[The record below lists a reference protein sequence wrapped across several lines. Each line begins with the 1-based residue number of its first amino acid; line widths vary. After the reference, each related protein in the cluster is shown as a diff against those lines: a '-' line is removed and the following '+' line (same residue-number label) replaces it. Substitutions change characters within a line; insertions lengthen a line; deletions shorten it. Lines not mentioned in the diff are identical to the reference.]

1 MFNQLLTTIMKK
13 NLWMLAAALCMTAC
27 SQNED
32 IVIEQPVS
40 DNDFESPDG
49 RLIIQLGGIETRIG
63 ASVGVTR
70 APLDKLYDEAEGA
83 TTRLGI
89 FALATNDATTN
100 TAITDVNRAAAW
112 GDTENYGI
120 LLNNIQAAVTAWP
133 KQDGSDVKPDGL
145 ENDLAQKITLYKNNA
160 ANGVYYYPMQ
170 KKYDYSFYGYAPYQE
185 GQTISAAKPEITF
198 ARFDGSQDII
208 WNNATAGE
216 IAPNSIYL
224 KKDIKNDA
232 SLTGY
237 KAQYIRQL
245 KYHHELNQA
254 ASEKLQDYPWIP
266 NINFE
271 HQLAQLRFSVIPA
284 TEQSEEDR
292 TAVQNM
298 KVKNITIKSH
308 GTTATLNVL
317 TGKLTFTDNGSLL
330 MREATDDGKGN
341 ITFTDDNADG
351 TVEVPKDIYVQ
362 KYEGGQYTLNGV
374 SSANPLIQ
382 GYLMVKPDME
392 QFLMDV
398 TIMAPDASGVPQD
411 LIVRDIP
418 VNAPTPAVDSGKND
432 NLFYAGYYYNV
443 RIGIYATQQINATAT
458 LTTWKP
464 GGDSVDV
471 PIE

>member
-1 MFNQLLTTIMKK
+1 M
-13 NLWMLAAALCMTAC
+13 
-27 SQNED
+27 
-32 IVIEQPVS
+32 
-40 DNDFESPDG
+40 
-49 RLIIQLGGIETRIG
+49 
-63 ASVGVTR
+63 
-70 APLDKLYDEAEGA
+70 
-83 TTRLGI
+83 
-89 FALATNDATTN
+89 
-100 TAITDVNRAAAW
+100 
-112 GDTENYGI
+112 
-120 LLNNIQAAVTAWP
+120 
-133 KQDGSDVKPDGL
+133 
-145 ENDLAQKITLYKNNA
+145 
-160 ANGVYYYPMQ
+160 
-170 KKYDYSFYGYAPYQE
+170 
-185 GQTISAAKPEITF
+185 
-198 ARFDGSQDII
+198 
-208 WNNATAGE
+208 
-216 IAPNSIYL
+216 
-224 KKDIKNDA
+224 
-232 SLTGY
+232 
-237 KAQYIRQL
+237 

-418 VNAPTPAVDSGKND
+418 VNAPAPALDSGKSD

>member
-100 TAITDVNRAAAW
+100 TAITDVNRAVAW

-145 ENDLAQKITLYKNNA
+145 ENDLAQKITLYKGNA

-170 KKYDYSFYGYAPYQE
+170 KKYDYS
-185 GQTISAAKPEITF
+185 
-198 ARFDGSQDII
+198 FDGSQDII

-224 KKDIKNDA
+224 KKDVKNDA

-418 VNAPTPAVDSGKND
+418 VNAPAPAVDSGKSD

-458 LTTWKP
+458 LATWKP

>member
-1 MFNQLLTTIMKK
+1 M
-13 NLWMLAAALCMTAC
+13 
-27 SQNED
+27 
-32 IVIEQPVS
+32 
-40 DNDFESPDG
+40 
-49 RLIIQLGGIETRIG
+49 
-63 ASVGVTR
+63 
-70 APLDKLYDEAEGA
+70 
-83 TTRLGI
+83 
-89 FALATNDATTN
+89 
-100 TAITDVNRAAAW
+100 
-112 GDTENYGI
+112 
-120 LLNNIQAAVTAWP
+120 
-133 KQDGSDVKPDGL
+133 
-145 ENDLAQKITLYKNNA
+145 
-160 ANGVYYYPMQ
+160 
-170 KKYDYSFYGYAPYQE
+170 
-185 GQTISAAKPEITF
+185 
-198 ARFDGSQDII
+198 
-208 WNNATAGE
+208 
-216 IAPNSIYL
+216 
-224 KKDIKNDA
+224 
-232 SLTGY
+232 
-237 KAQYIRQL
+237 
-245 KYHHELNQA
+245 
-254 ASEKLQDYPWIP
+254 
-266 NINFE
+266 
-271 HQLAQLRFSVIPA
+271 IPA

-398 TIMAPDASGVPQD
+398 TIMAPDASGVPARPDCTRHTRQCSRSRRR
-411 LIVRDIP
+411 IQ
-418 VNAPTPAVDSGKND
+418 GKSD

-458 LTTWKP
+458 LATWKP

>member
-1 MFNQLLTTIMKK
+1 M
-13 NLWMLAAALCMTAC
+13 
-27 SQNED
+27 
-32 IVIEQPVS
+32 
-40 DNDFESPDG
+40 
-49 RLIIQLGGIETRIG
+49 
-63 ASVGVTR
+63 
-70 APLDKLYDEAEGA
+70 
-83 TTRLGI
+83 
-89 FALATNDATTN
+89 
-100 TAITDVNRAAAW
+100 
-112 GDTENYGI
+112 
-120 LLNNIQAAVTAWP
+120 
-133 KQDGSDVKPDGL
+133 
-145 ENDLAQKITLYKNNA
+145 
-160 ANGVYYYPMQ
+160 
-170 KKYDYSFYGYAPYQE
+170 
-185 GQTISAAKPEITF
+185 
-198 ARFDGSQDII
+198 
-208 WNNATAGE
+208 
-216 IAPNSIYL
+216 
-224 KKDIKNDA
+224 
-232 SLTGY
+232 
-237 KAQYIRQL
+237 
-245 KYHHELNQA
+245 
-254 ASEKLQDYPWIP
+254 
-266 NINFE
+266 
-271 HQLAQLRFSVIPA
+271 IPA

-374 SSANPLIQ
+374 SSTNPLIQ

-418 VNAPTPAVDSGKND
+418 VNAPAPAVDSGKSD

-458 LTTWKP
+458 LATWKP

>member
-1 MFNQLLTTIMKK
+1 MDAGSRPLHDSLLTKRGYRNRATGQRQRLRI
-13 NLWMLAAALCMTAC
+13 AGRTANHPIGWNRDTYR
-27 SQNED
+27 SQRRRN
-32 IVIEQPVS
+32 
-40 DNDFESPDG
+40 
-49 RLIIQLGGIETRIG
+49 TR
-63 ASVGVTR
+63 
-70 APLDKLYDEAEGA
+70 
-83 TTRLGI
+83 
-89 FALATNDATTN
+89 

-145 ENDLAQKITLYKNNA
+145 ENDLAQKITLYKGNA

-224 KKDIKNDA
+224 KKDVKNDA

-298 KVKNITIKSH
+298 KVKR
-308 GTTATLNVL
+308 
-317 TGKLTFTDNGSLL
+317 F
-330 MREATDDGKGN
+330 R
-341 ITFTDDNADG
+341 
-351 TVEVPKDIYVQ
+351 Q
-362 KYEGGQYTLNGV
+362 K
-374 SSANPLIQ
+374 
-382 GYLMVKPDME
+382 
-392 QFLMDV
+392 
-398 TIMAPDASGVPQD
+398 
-411 LIVRDIP
+411 
-418 VNAPTPAVDSGKND
+418 
-432 NLFYAGYYYNV
+432 
-443 RIGIYATQQINATAT
+443 
-458 LTTWKP
+458 
-464 GGDSVDV
+464 
-471 PIE
+471 

>member
-1 MFNQLLTTIMKK
+1 
-13 NLWMLAAALCMTAC
+13 MLAAALCMTAC

-70 APLDKLYDEAEGA
+70 APLDKLYDETSGA

-89 FALATNDATTN
+89 FALATNDATTS
-100 TAITDVNRAAAW
+100 TAITDANRTAAW

-145 ENDLAQKITLYKNNA
+145 ENDLAQKITLYK
-160 ANGVYYYPMQ
+160 
-170 KKYDYSFYGYAPYQE
+170 

-224 KKDIKNDA
+224 KKNVKNDA

-317 TGKLTFTDNGSLL
+317 TGKLTFTGNGSLL

-362 KYEGGQYTLNGV
+362 KYEDGQYTLNGV

-418 VNAPTPAVDSGKND
+418 VNAPAPAVDSGKND

-458 LTTWKP
+458 LATWKP